1 MDMDTVIDILMDTVM
16 DILMDTVMDI
26 LMDVDMDKAPLI
38 CVDTM
43 DMDITDMDTVILKVT
58 PTGLIEVD

>member
-1 MDMDTVIDILMDTVM
+1 MDT
-16 DILMDTVMDI
+16 
-26 LMDVDMDKAPLI
+26 AHLI

-58 PTGLIEVD
+58 PTGLIEVDLDSIHIITMTDITIMGMRIIKTKIM

>member
-1 MDMDTVIDILMDTVM
+1 MDRDTVIDILMDTVM
-16 DILMDTVMDI
+16 GI
-26 LMDVDMDKAPLI
+26 LMDVDMDTAHLI